1 MAEVKII
8 SPYAGFQ
15 EKFVRSNVD
24 VVFGGGQLAGGKA
37 IPLSANVLTPNGW
50 VKNGDLKV
58 GDFVSTPFGKSAKI
72 LQIFDHKDK
81 DIYRIKTSDG
91 RVTECSYEHLW
102 AIRTKKQK
110 AKFNKHKDFR
120 KNLTVCDTA
129 YLLKMFDEGKK
140 MYIPIPHAQEFS
152 EKEYVIHPYVMGVLI
167 GDGCISD
174 KTLNTTKRC
183 LTISNTENDIVA
195 KVYSLLDCYKL
206 TIGKGTCNKDLFS
219 YKINEYKGYL
229 NKVGLNVKSYERF
242 IPQEYLW
249 GSIEQRKQLLYG
261 LMDTDGSVGAK
272 NRYSFCTTSKRLC
285 EDFIYLCRSL
295 GYIATVKIDNRRD
308 KYTSGVAYDIGILTN
323 DIVFSSDKHLRKYRA
338 NLEKYPT
345 LYKRTNDHVYI
356 DSIEKV
362 GVMDA
367 RCIFIEDDMHLYI
380 IDDFITTHNS
390 FGAILSCAEPSLDP
404 EFKACFL
411 RTNLDDFKAGG
422 GLIDSIK
429 QAYGNSVHVTTSKKP
444 RATFKNGAFIECMHV
459 ADQTLKAL
467 EDDFKGT
474 QYDMI
479 YFDEL
484 TNFNWLTFCFLFS
497 RNRGTAKWT
506 NKMRATT
513 NPKKNHWV
521 RDFIDWYVGIDGQI
535 IPEREGVVRYFFNAG
550 RTVKDVVWGNTK
562 EEVYYKCKG
571 QIDEFLKNFN
581 GDKGDATYKDVILS
595 FTFYKG
601 ETAGNKAFDNKYAGS
616 VAAMGEVLAK
626 ENVGNWNIELSDD
639 EDCCITY
646 AEANSV
652 VMNDPQVNG
661 DKWITCDLADV
672 GKDNT
677 VLLYWNGFNIEDI
690 RIITTSG
697 GRRNAE
703 EIILF
708 AKEHDVADTHIIYDG
723 TGARYMR
730 DYIPDAIEY
739 YSASG
744 SRGMYGRM
752 YNRLKDVC
760 YSRFVEM
767 VKRGYLSMSDDVA
780 NKEYK
785 HQKLR
790 LQTNILNEFIEECQV
805 IRFKEGFG
813 GKKSL
818 LSKKEMNAKLGK
830 ERSMDITDPCAMR
843 MLPILDCLIGEE
855 LDLRYDEDDDDD
867 SGDDMAKDYGSIYD
881 NTTWY

>member
-24 VVFGGGQLAGGKA
+24 VVFGGG
-37 IPLSANVLTPNGW
+37 
-50 VKNGDLKV
+50 
-58 GDFVSTPFGKSAKI
+58 
-72 LQIFDHKDK
+72 
-81 DIYRIKTSDG
+81 
-91 RVTECSYEHLW
+91 
-102 AIRTKKQK
+102 
-110 AKFNKHKDFR
+110 
-120 KNLTVCDTA
+120 
-129 YLLKMFDEGKK
+129 
-140 MYIPIPHAQEFS
+140 
-152 EKEYVIHPYVMGVLI
+152 
-167 GDGCISD
+167 
-174 KTLNTTKRC
+174 
-183 LTISNTENDIVA
+183 
-195 KVYSLLDCYKL
+195 
-206 TIGKGTCNKDLFS
+206 
-219 YKINEYKGYL
+219 
-229 NKVGLNVKSYERF
+229 
-242 IPQEYLW
+242 
-249 GSIEQRKQLLYG
+249 
-261 LMDTDGSVGAK
+261 
-272 NRYSFCTTSKRLC
+272 
-285 EDFIYLCRSL
+285 SL
-295 GYIATVKIDNRRD
+295 GAGK
-308 KYTSGVAYDIGILTN
+308 
-323 DIVFSSDKHLRKYRA
+323 
-338 NLEKYPT
+338 
-345 LYKRTNDHVYI
+345 
-356 DSIEKV
+356 
-362 GVMDA
+362 
-367 RCIFIEDDMHLYI
+367 
-380 IDDFITTHNS
+380 S
-390 FGAILSCAEPSLDP
+390 FGAILACAEPSLDP

-429 QAYGNSVHVTTSKKP
+429 QAFGNSVHVTTSKKP

-459 ADQTLKAL
+459 ADQSLKAL

-479 YFDEL
+479 YYDEL
-484 TNFNWLTFCFLFS
+484 TNYSWLTFCFLFS
-497 RNRGTAKWT
+497 RNRGQAKWT
-506 NKMRATT
+506 HKVRATT

-581 GDKGDATYKDVILS
+581 GDKGTATYKDIILS

-601 ETAGNKAFDNKYAGS
+601 ETSGNKSFDNKYAGS
-616 VAAMGEVLAK
+616 VAAMGDALAK

-690 RIITTSG
+690 RIITNST

-767 VKRGYLSMSDDVA
+767 VKRGYISMSDEVA

>member
-37 IPLSANVLTPNGW
+37 TPLSTNVLTPNGW

-58 GDFVSTPFGKSAKI
+58 GDFVSTPFGKPARI

-102 AIRTKKQK
+102 AIRTEKQK

-120 KNLTVCDTA
+120 RNLTVCDTA

-140 MYIPIPHAQEFS
+140 MYIPIPYAQEFS
-152 EKEYVIHPYVMGVLI
+152 EKEYEFTPIEI
-167 GDGCISD
+167 GTDICTTHLSD
-174 KTLNTTKRC
+174 KDY
-183 LTISNTENDIVA
+183 IPE
-195 KVYSLLDCYKL
+195 
-206 TIGKGTCNKDLFS
+206 
-219 YKINEYKGYL
+219 EY
-229 NKVGLNVKSYERF
+229 F
-242 IPQEYLW
+242 W
-249 GSIEQRKQLLYG
+249 GSIEQRKQLLS
-261 LMDTDGSVGAK
+261 TIVGFT
-272 NRYSFCTTSKRLC
+272 NLNITSDRLC
-285 EDFIYLCRSL
+285 SDIVYLCRSL
-295 GYIATVKIDNRRD
+295 GYVATVNKVGDVNNISISLD
-308 KYTSGVAYDIGILTN
+308 
-323 DIVFSSDKHLRKYRA
+323 
-338 NLEKYPT
+338 
-345 LYKRTNDHVYI
+345 DHVYI
-356 DSIEKV
+356 ESIEKV

-690 RIITTSG
+690 RIITNST

>member
-37 IPLSANVLTPNGW
+37 TPLSTNILTPNGW

-58 GDFVSTPFGKSAKI
+58 GDFVSTPFGKPARI

-102 AIRTKKQK
+102 AIRTEKQK
-110 AKFNKHKDFR
+110 SKFNKHKDFER
-120 KNLTVCDTA
+120 NLTVCDTA

-152 EKEYVIHPYVMGVLI
+152 EKEYELTPIEI
-167 GDGCISD
+167 GTEICTTHLSD
-174 KTLNTTKRC
+174 KDY
-183 LTISNTENDIVA
+183 IPE
-195 KVYSLLDCYKL
+195 
-206 TIGKGTCNKDLFS
+206 
-219 YKINEYKGYL
+219 EY
-229 NKVGLNVKSYERF
+229 F
-242 IPQEYLW
+242 W
-249 GSIEQRKQLLYG
+249 GSIEQRKQLLS
-261 LMDTDGSVGAK
+261 TIVGFT
-272 NRYSFCTTSKRLC
+272 NLNITSDRLC
-285 EDFIYLCRSL
+285 SDIVYLCRSL
-295 GYIATVKIDNRRD
+295 GYVAIVNKVDNVNNISISLD
-308 KYTSGVAYDIGILTN
+308 
-323 DIVFSSDKHLRKYRA
+323 
-338 NLEKYPT
+338 
-345 LYKRTNDHVYI
+345 DHVYI
-356 DSIEKV
+356 KSIEKV

-639 EDCCITY
+639 EECCITY

-690 RIITTSG
+690 RIITNST

-767 VKRGYLSMSDDVA
+767 VKRGYMSMSDEVA

-867 SGDDMAKDYGSIYD
+867 SGDDMTKDYGSIYD